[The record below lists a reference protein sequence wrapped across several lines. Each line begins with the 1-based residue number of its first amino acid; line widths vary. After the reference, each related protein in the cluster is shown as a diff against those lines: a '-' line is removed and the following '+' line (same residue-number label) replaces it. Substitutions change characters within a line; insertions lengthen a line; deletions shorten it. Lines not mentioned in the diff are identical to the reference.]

1 MHRKLQ
7 MQEAQRA
14 KEQKMSEA
22 LEPIAR
28 QRKELQAE
36 EERILPN
43 IHRDQEL
50 LMQYMSTLKTSKRLS
65 RSHLR
70 TEVAQID
77 A

>member
-1 MHRKLQ
+1 

-50 LMQYMSTLKTSKRLS
+50 LMQYMST
-65 RSHLR
+65 
-70 TEVAQID
+70 
-77 A
+77 